1 VSTKATTPDGEL
13 DLERA
18 NAELGPLPGFL
29 RPLVDRV
36 ARVNATV
43 HTKLLAG
50 FLVIAMLL
58 LAMGVVSVVVLSRV
72 NGQVD
77 TLTTLNEQTDLAREM
92 IYKVTAQMH
101 YRAMAL
107 VTKDPSWNEKITL
120 AKQDFGQYL
129 AQIRAYPEPNR
140 TSFFEALEAD
150 NARFA
155 ASSARVTA
163 LYDAGKTD
171 EALAMH
177 ISQEHL
183 ISHQLEDSLNVLIAD
198 SEDRVLVETDA
209 FKSDRRFLTFAVA
222 SFSAVSLIGALLLGA
237 ILSWSLIRPVRKV
250 DEALELIAEGD
261 FDARVKVPNRD
272 EFGNLTR
279 NLNRTTE
286 HLATAYSDLESL
298 NTNLQET
305 IDAKVAEL
313 ERASRLQRY
322 LSPALAES
330 ILTGERDVE
339 FGSSRKFLTI
349 FFSDVR
355 GFTASAEQMEPE
367 ELVAELNDYLS
378 EMTDIVFK
386 HGGTLDKYV
395 GDAVM
400 VFFGDPVPQDDHARR
415 AVLMAFEMRER
426 MTELRGRWLHKYHET
441 FEIGIGIATGWVT
454 VGDIGSAARSD
465 YTVLGNQV
473 NLASRLADRAEAGQI
488 LVTERTMMA
497 VDDFAEGTIID
508 EISLKGINRPIK
520 IYELR
525 DPQVGDDGSSTEDI
539 NAT

>member
-1 VSTKATTPDGEL
+1 MSTKATTPENL
-13 DLERA
+13 QSLEQA
-18 NAELGPLPGFL
+18 KGELGPLPDFL
-29 RPLVDRV
+29 RPLVDWV
-36 ARVNATV
+36 ARVKTTV
-43 HTKLLAG
+43 HAKLLAG
-50 FLVIAMLL
+50 FLMIAVLL
-58 LAMGVVSVVVLSRV
+58 LAMGVLSVAVLDRV
-72 NGQVD
+72 NRQVD
-77 TLTTLNEQTDLAREM
+77 TLTALNEQTDLAREM

-107 VTKDPSWNEKITL
+107 VTNDASWNDKILL
-120 AKQDFGQYL
+120 AKDDFGQYL
-129 AQIRAYPEPNR
+129 AEIRAYPEPNR
-140 TSFFEALEAD
+140 TRFFEDLDAV

-155 ASSARVTA
+155 ASSARVTN
-163 LYDAGKTD
+163 LYISGRLDA
-171 EALAMH
+171 ALAMH

-183 ISHQLEDSLNVLIAD
+183 ISHQLEDALNVLIAD
-198 SEDRVLVETDA
+198 SEHRVEGETAA

-222 SFSAVSLIGALLLGA
+222 TFSVVSLFGALLLGA

-250 DEALELIAEGD
+250 DEALELIADGN

-286 HLATAYSDLESL
+286 HLATVYGDLESL

-305 IDAKVAEL
+305 VHAKVAEL

-330 ILTGERDVE
+330 ILSGERDVQ

-355 GFTASAEQMEPE
+355 GFTASAERMEPE
-367 ELVAELNDYLS
+367 ELVDELNDYLS

-400 VFFGDPVPQDDHARR
+400 VFFGDPVPQDDHAQR
-415 AVLMAFEMRER
+415 AVRMAFEMRDR
-426 MTELRGRWLHKYHET
+426 MIELRERWLHKYHEA

-488 LVTERTMMA
+488 LVTQQTMTT
-497 VDDFAEGTIID
+497 VEDFVEGTVID
-508 EISLKGINRPIK
+508 EVSLKGINRPIR

-525 DPQVGDDGSSTEDI
+525 SIDR
-539 NAT
+539 

>member
-1 VSTKATTPDGEL
+1 MSTNATTPEDL
-13 DLERA
+13 QNLERA
-18 NAELGPLPGFL
+18 NGELGPLPGFL
-29 RPLVDRV
+29 RPFVDWV

-43 HTKLLAG
+43 HAKLLTG
-50 FLVIAMLL
+50 FLVIAVLL
-58 LAMGVVSVVVLSRV
+58 MTMGLLSVAVLNRV
-72 NGQVD
+72 NHQVD
-77 TLTTLNEQTDLAREM
+77 TLTALNEQTDLAREM

-107 VTKDPSWNEKITL
+107 VTKDPSWNDKISL
-120 AKQDFGQYL
+120 AKDDFGQYL
-129 AQIRAYPEPNR
+129 AQIRAYPEPDR
-140 TSFFEALEAD
+140 TSFFDELD
-150 NARFA
+150 TGNARFA
-155 ASSARVTA
+155 ASSAQVTE
-163 LYDAGKTD
+163 LYNAGRPD
-171 EALAMH
+171 EALALH

-183 ISHQLEDSLNVLIAD
+183 ISHQLEGALSVLIAD
-198 SEDRVLVETDA
+198 SEQRVILETAA
-209 FKSDRRFLTFAVA
+209 FKSDRRFLTLAVA
-222 SFSAVSLIGALLLGA
+222 TFSAVSLFGALLLGA

-250 DEALELIAEGD
+250 DQALELIADGD

-272 EFGNLTR
+272 EFGNLTK

-286 HLATAYSDLESL
+286 HLATVYSDLESL

-305 IDAKVAEL
+305 VDAKVAEL

-330 ILTGERDVE
+330 ILSGESDVH

-355 GFTASAEQMEPE
+355 GFTAAAERMEPE
-367 ELVAELNDYLS
+367 EVVDELNDYLS
-378 EMTDIVFK
+378 EMTEIVFK

-400 VFFGDPVPQDDHARR
+400 VFFGDPVPQDDHAQR
-415 AVLMAFEMRER
+415 AVRMAFEMRER
-426 MTELRGRWLHKYHET
+426 MTELRGRWLHKYHEA

-488 LVTERTMMA
+488 LVAERTMMS
-497 VDDFAEGTIID
+497 VDDLFEGAIID
-508 EISLKGINRPIK
+508 EVSLKGINRPVK

-525 DPQVGDDGSSTEDI
+525 SLDR
-539 NAT
+539 